1 MKYHILTSTNNNI
14 MTKKGNDNSGTHSNN
29 CEYISFEKS
38 KEIRGWQPIKDTTRE
53 PPRDTPQDTPNKE
66 NTDK

>member
-1 MKYHILTSTNNNI
+1 
-14 MTKKGNDNSGTHSNN
+14 MTKKGNDNSGSHSNK

-38 KEIRGWQPIKDTTRE
+38 KEIRGWQPIKYTTRE
-53 PPRDTPQDTPNKE
+53 PPRDTPQETPNKE